1 MSPEL
6 GRLLALRRVHRG
18 GVAQCGSGAFLDSGC
33 RVPDYIG
40 RYLAALLADGDIR
53 PGHPQEGTGYLPL
66 LLTSEGK
73 VRYADLA
80 DSYQR
85 RLHASRSGLG
95 HGYTSVATSGAS
107 ATSGA

>member
-18 GVAQCGSGAFLDSGC
+18 GIAQCGYGAFIDSGR

-40 RYLAALLADGDIR
+40 RYLATLLADGHIH
-53 PGHPQEGTGYLPL
+53 PGHPHEGTGYLPL

-73 VRYADLA
+73 AHYADLSA
-80 DSYQR
+80 SYERWLRANRAGLR
-85 RLHASRSGLG
+85 R
-95 HGYTSVATSGAS
+95 GYTSAATAGV
-107 ATSGA
+107 